1 MNANTPA
8 TDKGEPVKVSGLWM
22 DQPDAL
28 FQLLTRA
35 GNDVV
40 LQKIGRD
47 LIEDGFTVIS
57 GLQDTALIEQTNFDY
72 DRWLENNREEAEK
85 NRDPNGRQ
93 YRLTNFHLASP
104 SAMKLAKNAEVM
116 RILDFIFGREAAV
129 HTSLTFQ
136 YSTMQALHRDAPYFH
151 TFPENQ
157 FVGVWTALQD
167 IDPDSGPLSYVR
179 GSHRFAIDQHA
190 YYREALEELGDPELA
205 RRAALSRY
213 QNEITAIGEA
223 MAPRT
228 YGLLKRGD
236 VAIWHPQLV
245 HGGSPAKDPTLK
257 RRSMVVHCCPV
268 DTYVYIDDAF
278 LAHQEETPPTPY
290 YKYASGDGRAHGDF
304 NVPGFMTSI

>member
-1 MNANTPA
+1 MDSSDIAPLQGA
-8 TDKGEPVKVSGLWM
+8 SVKRSGLWM

-28 FQLLTRA
+28 AQLLTRA

-40 LQKIGRD
+40 LQKVGRD
-47 LIEDGFTVIS
+47 LIEDGFTVIE
-57 GLQDTALIEQTNFDY
+57 GLQDPALIAQTNADY
-72 DRWLENNREEAEK
+72 DRWLEDNREEAEK

-93 YRLTNFHLASP
+93 FRLTNFHLASP

-167 IDPDSGPLSYVR
+167 IDPDSGPLSYIR
-179 GSHRFAIDQHA
+179 GSHRFTIDQHA
-190 YYREALEELGDPELA
+190 YYREALEQLGDPELA
-205 RRAALSRY
+205 RGAALARY
-213 QNEITAIGEA
+213 QNEITEIGEA

-245 HGGSPAKDPTLK
+245 HGGSPAVKPELK
-257 RRSMVVHCCPV
+257 RRSMVVHCCPA
-268 DTYVYIDDAF
+268 DTHVYIDDAF
-278 LAHQEETPPTPY
+278 LAHQEETPPQPY
-290 YKYASGDGRAHGDF
+290 YQYATSDGRSHGDF
-304 NVPGFMTSI
+304 RVPGFMASI